1 MRRAFIAVFMLFSL
15 SLFAVAE
22 PLDSGLYADSP
33 VVAVAGLANMDDFPD
48 MDTPM
53 VGRSY
58 IVTGE
63 TTQLMTTDT
72 DHHYFGYVKALIT
85 MPADKFLPFE
95 VAWRRSIN
103 L

>member
-1 MRRAFIAVFMLFSL
+1 MRGAFVAVFMLASL

-58 IVTGE
+58 TVTGE
-63 TTQLMTTDT
+63 NTQLVESKTTAYRPDNSGAVAVVST
-72 DHHYFGYVKALIT
+72 DRLLH
-85 MPADKFLPFE
+85 FE
-95 VAWRRSIN
+95 VGWRS
-103 L
+103 